1 MNILF
6 VDFETYYDG
15 DFSLKDADSSAEYV
29 MTTPIQLM
37 GWALNNEPIQM
48 AVGEEE
54 TKRVLSSIDWSTTAL
69 ASHNIRFDG
78 RLVHQRFGHNPV
90 MYFDTMGFMAA
101 LRYDV
106 VFGGLKLSHLA
117 KILQGEGVAV
127 LDKGEEVKEAKG
139 KHLYQYPNGQHYLAA
154 KEVSQDFIRTLNLTK
169 SGKTKTGKAFK
180 DPREFVAETISLFE
194 RFKEYC
200 VNDVDICRKG
210 FYFMVGKLPRTEL
223 AYQDMIA
230 RCALYPQLVMDLPML
245 KAAKHKAETSLRDA
259 VRGVAEDWFDGD
271 YAEAKAHLL
280 STGRLAILFKFM
292 GGMTQDE
299 VDDYIRTEGFD
310 PEPPFIIPTKVS
322 EKKSAKM
329 GYTVYDYALAK
340 KDDGMVKLS
349 QLDYEPLQ
357 KVLAARKT
365 AVYVNSY
372 ELPRLNR
379 FINEQEAYGCVG
391 MPLKVS
397 GASTH
402 RLGGELFNIQNLS
415 SGRNDGQDA
424 TMRKSI
430 MAPAGRV
437 VVAADSSA
445 VEARTLSY
453 ITNCKSQLDI
463 FSSGGDIYCD
473 MAGAIY
479 NEDPAFIRAQ
489 HKAGNADYTYKR
501 QMGKFVVLGCMA
513 EDTGVLTKE
522 RGWVYIKNLESHH
535 HLWDGKKWVKHHGLI
550 YRGVKE
556 CVKHKGTY
564 ITPDHEV
571 VDENNVWRRVADL
584 VDDHS
589 TSRHHTYDVAFVGDN
604 SKFLVRG
611 ASTHE
616 FFVHN
621 CGYGMGG
628 PGFKD
633 QIFAQAKIFLE
644 TEEAQK
650 LVQTY
655 RNKYVDITNFWNQ
668 CNRVLKDMAAGGK
681 GWFGGPDGKLFY
693 YDGTIH
699 IAGKRVPSIR
709 LPDGLWLRYCELQ
722 MRERKYDDG
731 TSKYAYCY
739 YGIKEG
745 RPTWIWT
752 YGARLTE
759 NLCQSLAFAIMKWQ
773 AMNIHQRYPIAFNVH
788 DEWVTTAPENE
799 AQQAADFLTE
809 CMSQVP
815 VWAQG
820 CPIAA
825 EAAFAQR
832 YGDT

>member
-15 DFSLKDADSSAEYV
+15 DFNLKDADSSAEYV

-54 TKRVLSSIDWSTTAL
+54 TKRVLSSIDWATTAL
-69 ASHNIRFDG
+69 VSHNIRFDG
-78 RLVHQRFGHNPV
+78 RLVHQRLGHNPV

-106 VFGGLKLSHLA
+106 VYGGLKLSHLA

-139 KHLYQYPNGQHYLAA
+139 KHLYQYPNGQYYLAA

-180 DPREFVAETISLFE
+180 DPKVFVAETISLFE

-200 VNDVDICRKG
+200 ANDVDICRKG
-210 FYFMVGKLPRTEL
+210 FYFMVGKLPRAEL

-259 VRGVAEDWFDGD
+259 VRGVAEYWFDCD

-365 AVYVNSY
+365 AVYVNNY

-402 RLGGELFNIQNLS
+402 RLGGDLFNIQNLS

-453 ITNCKSQLDI
+453 ITNCRSQLAI
-463 FSSGGDIYCD
+463 FASGGDIYCD

-479 NEDPAFIRAQ
+479 NEDPLFIKAQ

-501 QMGKFVVLGCMA
+501 QMGKFVILG
-513 EDTGVLTKE
+513 
-522 RGWVYIKNLESHH
+522 S
-535 HLWDGKKWVKHHGLI
+535 
-550 YRGVKE
+550 
-556 CVKHKGTY
+556 
-564 ITPDHEV
+564 
-571 VDENNVWRRVADL
+571 
-584 VDDHS
+584 
-589 TSRHHTYDVAFVGDN
+589 
-604 SKFLVRG
+604 
-611 ASTHE
+611 
-616 FFVHN
+616 
-621 CGYGMGG
+621 GYSMGG
-628 PGFKD
+628 AGFQA
-633 QIFAQAKIFLE
+633 QIAAQAGIELSLD
-644 TEEAQK
+644 EATA
-650 LVQTY
+650 LINTY
-655 RNKYVDITNFWNQ
+655 RNTYIEVPNFWSQ
-668 CNRVLKDMAAGGK
+668 CNQVLKDMAAGGK

-752 YGARLTE
+752 YGGRITE
-759 NLCQSLAFAIMKWQ
+759 NLCQALAFAIMKWQ

-799 AQQAADFLTE
+799 AQQASDFLTE

-815 VWAQG
+815 AWAQG

>member
-37 GWALNNEPIQM
+37 GWALNNEQIQM

-54 TKRVLSSIDWSTTAL
+54 TKRVLSSIDWATTAL
-69 ASHNIRFDG
+69 VSHNIRFDG

-117 KILQGEGVAV
+117 KVLQGEGVAV
-127 LDKGEEVKEAKG
+127 EDKGEEVKEAKG
-139 KHLYQYPNGQHYLAA
+139 KYLYQYPNGQYYLAA
-154 KEVSQDFIRTLNLTK
+154 NEVSQDFIRTLNLTK

-180 DPREFVAETISLFE
+180 DPKAFITETISLFE
-194 RFKEYC
+194 RFKTYC

-210 FYFMVGKLPRTEL
+210 FYFMVGKLPRAEL
-223 AYQDMIA
+223 VYQDMIA
-230 RCALYPQLVMDLPML
+230 RCALYPQLIMDLSLL

-259 VRGVAEDWFDGD
+259 VRGVAEEWFDGD

-280 STGRLAILFKFM
+280 STGKLAILFKFM

-299 VDDYIRTEGFD
+299 VDEYIRTEGFD
-310 PEPPFIIPTKVS
+310 PEPPFVIPTKVS
-322 EKKSAKM
+322 EKKSAKA
-329 GYTVYDYALAK
+329 GYTVYEYALAK
-340 KDDGMVKLS
+340 KDEGMIKLQ

-365 AVYVNSY
+365 AVYVNNY

-379 FINEQEAYGCVG
+379 FINEQEAFGCVG

-397 GASTH
+397 GAATH
-402 RLGGELFNIQNLS
+402 RLGGDLFNIQNLS

-437 VVAADSSA
+437 VVAADSSQ
-445 VEARTLSY
+445 VECRV
-453 ITNCKSQLDI
+453 LDFI
-463 FSSGGDIYCD
+463 ANALRGLDEFRRGVDPYCATACAMYGGDPVEL
-473 MAGAIY
+473 
-479 NEDPAFIRAQ
+479 NNRR
-489 HKAGNADYTYKR
+489 KAGDEEATSLR
-501 QMGKFVVLGCMA
+501 QRGKSARLG
-513 EDTGVLTKE
+513 L
-522 RGWVYIKNLESHH
+522 
-535 HLWDGKKWVKHHGLI
+535 
-550 YRGVKE
+550 
-556 CVKHKGTY
+556 
-564 ITPDHEV
+564 
-571 VDENNVWRRVADL
+571 
-584 VDDHS
+584 
-589 TSRHHTYDVAFVGDN
+589 
-604 SKFLVRG
+604 
-611 ASTHE
+611 
-616 FFVHN
+616 
-621 CGYGMGG
+621 GYGMGG
-628 PGFKD
+628 PAYKD
-633 QIFAQAKIFLE
+633 YAATLGVEIPV
-644 TEEAQK
+644 EEAIK
-650 LVQTY
+650 EVQLF
-655 RNKYVDITNFWNQ
+655 RNSNQEIVSLWNL
-668 CNRVLKDMAAGGK
+668 CGEVLKHMVAGGE
-681 GWFGGPDGKLFY
+681 GYFGGPDGKLFY
-693 YDGTIH
+693 YTGNRY
-699 IAGKRVPSIR
+699 IAGKRVPGIR
-709 LPDGLWLRYCELQ
+709 GPDGLWLNYCELQ

-731 TSKYAYCY
+731 SSRWQYAY

-745 RPTWIWT
+745 RPGWVYI
-752 YGARLTE
+752 YSAKVVE
-759 NLCQSLAFAIMKWQ
+759 NITQYLAFAIMKWQ

>member
-15 DFSLKDADSSAEYV
+15 DFNLKDADSSAEYV

-54 TKRVLSSIDWSTTAL
+54 TKRVLSSIDWATTAL
-69 ASHNIRFDG
+69 VSHNIRFDG

-139 KHLYQYPNGQHYLAA
+139 KHLYQYPNGQYYLAA

-180 DPREFVAETISLFE
+180 DPKVFVAETISLFE

-200 VNDVDICRKG
+200 ANDVDICRKG
-210 FYFMVGKLPRTEL
+210 FYFMVGKLPRAEL

-259 VRGVAEDWFDGD
+259 VRGVAEYWFDGD

-340 KDDGMVKLS
+340 KDDGMVKLQ

-365 AVYVNSY
+365 AVYVNNY

-379 FINEQEAYGCVG
+379 FINEQEAFGSVC

-402 RLGGELFNIQNLS
+402 RL
-415 SGRNDGQDA
+415 R
-424 TMRKSI
+424 RKSKAETFLTFRI
-430 MAPAGRV
+430 CQ
-437 VVAADSSA
+437 VVAMMGKTQQC
-445 VEARTLSY
+445 V
-453 ITNCKSQLDI
+453 SQLWRLLV
-463 FSSGGDIYCD
+463 
-473 MAGAIY
+473 
-479 NEDPAFIRAQ
+479 EWWWQ
-489 HKAGNADYTYKR
+489 
-501 QMGKFVVLGCMA
+501 
-513 EDTGVLTKE
+513 LTHQ
-522 RGWVYIKNLESHH
+522 L
-535 HLWDGKKWVKHHGLI
+535 LKH
-550 YRGVKE
+550 
-556 CVKHKGTY
+556 
-564 ITPDHEV
+564 
-571 VDENNVWRRVADL
+571 
-584 VDDHS
+584 
-589 TSRHHTYDVAFVGDN
+589 
-604 SKFLVRG
+604 
-611 ASTHE
+611 
-616 FFVHN
+616 VH
-621 CGYGMGG
+621 
-628 PGFKD
+628 
-633 QIFAQAKIFLE
+633 
-644 TEEAQK
+644 
-650 LVQTY
+650 
-655 RNKYVDITNFWNQ
+655 
-668 CNRVLKDMAAGGK
+668 
-681 GWFGGPDGKLFY
+681 
-693 YDGTIH
+693 
-699 IAGKRVPSIR
+699 
-709 LPDGLWLRYCELQ
+709 
-722 MRERKYDDG
+722 
-731 TSKYAYCY
+731 
-739 YGIKEG
+739 
-745 RPTWIWT
+745 
-752 YGARLTE
+752 
-759 NLCQSLAFAIMKWQ
+759 
-773 AMNIHQRYPIAFNVH
+773 
-788 DEWVTTAPENE
+788 
-799 AQQAADFLTE
+799 
-809 CMSQVP
+809 
-815 VWAQG
+815 
-820 CPIAA
+820 
-825 EAAFAQR
+825 
-832 YGDT
+832 

>member
-6 VDFETYYDG
+6 ADFETYYDG

-29 MTTPIQLM
+29 MTAPIQLM
-37 GWALNNEPIQM
+37 GWALNNGPIQM

-54 TKRVLSSIDWSTTAL
+54 TKRVLSNINWATTAL
-69 ASHNIRFDG
+69 ISHNIRFDG
-78 RLVHQRFGHNPV
+78 RLVHQRLGHNPV

-106 VFGGLKLSHLA
+106 VYGGLKLSHLA

-139 KHLYQYPNGQHYLAA
+139 KHLYQYPNGQYYLAA

-180 DPREFVAETISLFE
+180 DPKEFVAETISLFE

-200 VNDVDICRKG
+200 ANDVDICRKG
-210 FYFMVGKLPRTEL
+210 FYFMVSKLPRAEL

-230 RCALYPQLVMDLPML
+230 RCALYPQLEMDLPML

-280 STGRLAILFKFM
+280 STGKLAILFKFM

-322 EKKSAKM
+322 EKKSAKK

-365 AVYVNSY
+365 AVYVNNY

-402 RLGGELFNIQNLS
+402 RLGGDLFNIQNLS

-453 ITNCKSQLDI
+453 ITNCKSQLVI

-473 MAGAIY
+473 MAGDIY
-479 NEDPAFIRAQ
+479 NEDPLFIKAQ
-489 HKAGNADYTYKR
+489 HKTGNADYTYKR
-501 QMGKFVVLGCMA
+501 QMGKFTVLG
-513 EDTGVLTKE
+513 
-522 RGWVYIKNLESHH
+522 
-535 HLWDGKKWVKHHGLI
+535 
-550 YRGVKE
+550 
-556 CVKHKGTY
+556 
-564 ITPDHEV
+564 
-571 VDENNVWRRVADL
+571 
-584 VDDHS
+584 
-589 TSRHHTYDVAFVGDN
+589 
-604 SKFLVRG
+604 
-611 ASTHE
+611 
-616 FFVHN
+616 

-628 PGFKD
+628 PGFRD
-633 QIFAQAKIFLE
+633 QLAAQAKIEL
-644 TEEAQK
+644 TVEEATG
-650 LVQTY
+650 LVQIY
-655 RNKYVDITNFWNQ
+655 RNKYVDITNFWSQ
-668 CNRVLKDMAAGGK
+668 CNQVLKDMAAGGK

-709 LPDGLWLRYCELQ
+709 LPDGLWLRYSELQ

-752 YGARLTE
+752 YGARITE
-759 NLCQSLAFAIMKWQ
+759 NLCQALAFAIMKWQ

>member
-29 MTTPIQLM
+29 MTAPIQLM
-37 GWALNNEPIQM
+37 GWALNNEPIKM

-54 TKRVLSSIDWSTTAL
+54 TKCVLSGIDWATTAL
-69 ASHNIRFDG
+69 VSHNIRFDG
-78 RLVHQRFGHNPV
+78 RLVHQRFGYNPV
-90 MYFDTMGFMAA
+90 MYFDTMGLMAA

-127 LDKGEEVKEAKG
+127 EDKGEEVKEAKG
-139 KHLYQYPNGQHYLAA
+139 NHLYQYPNGQYYLAA
-154 KEVSQDFIRTLNLTK
+154 KEVSQDFIHTLNLTK
-169 SGKTKTGKAFK
+169 SGKVKTGKAFK
-180 DPREFVAETISLFE
+180 DPRVFVAETISLFE

-210 FYFMVGKLPRTEL
+210 FYFMVGKLPRQEL

-230 RCALYPQLVMDLPML
+230 RCALYPQLIMDLPML
-245 KAAKHKAETSLRDA
+245 KAAKHKAEASLQDA
-259 VRGVAEDWFDGD
+259 VRGVADDWFNGD
-271 YAEAKAHLL
+271 YADAKVHLL
-280 STGRLAILFKFM
+280 STGRLAILFKCM

-299 VDDYIRTEGFD
+299 VDEYIRTEGFD

-329 GYTVYDYALAK
+329 GYRVYDYALAK
-340 KDDGMVKLS
+340 KDDGMVKLQ
-349 QLDYEPLQ
+349 QLDYQPLQ

-365 AVYVNSY
+365 AVYVNNY

-402 RLGGELFNIQNLS
+402 RLGGDMSMNIQNLS
-415 SGRNDGQDA
+415 SGRNEGQDA

-445 VEARTLSY
+445 VEARVLSY
-453 ITNCKSQLDI
+453 VANCKSQLDI

-473 MAGAIY
+473 MAGVIY
-479 NEDPAFIRAQ
+479 NENPAFIRAQ

-501 QMGKFVVLGCMA
+501 QMGKFVILGSGYSMGGA
-513 EDTGVLTKE
+513 GFQAQIAAQAGIALSLDEAT
-522 RGWVYIKNLESHH
+522 
-535 HLWDGKKWVKHHGLI
+535 GLI
-550 YRGVKE
+550 
-556 CVKHKGTY
+556 
-564 ITPDHEV
+564 
-571 VDENNVWRRVADL
+571 N
-584 VDDHS
+584 
-589 TSRHHTYDVAFVGDN
+589 
-604 SKFLVRG
+604 
-611 ASTHE
+611 
-616 FFVHN
+616 
-621 CGYGMGG
+621 
-628 PGFKD
+628 
-633 QIFAQAKIFLE
+633 
-644 TEEAQK
+644 
-650 LVQTY
+650 TY
-655 RNKYVDITNFWNQ
+655 RNTYIEVPGFWNQ
-668 CNRVLKDMAAGGK
+668 CNQVLRDMAEGGK

-693 YDGTIH
+693 YDGTIY
-699 IAGKRVPSIR
+699 IAGKRTPSIR

-752 YGARLTE
+752 YGGRITE
-759 NLCQSLAFAIMKWQ
+759 NLCQALAFAIMKWQ

-815 VWAQG
+815 EWAQG

>member
-15 DFSLKDADSSAEYV
+15 DFNLKDADSSAEYV

-54 TKRVLSSIDWSTTAL
+54 TKRVLSSIDWATTAL
-69 ASHNIRFDG
+69 VSHNIRFDG
-78 RLVHQRFGHNPV
+78 RLVHQRLGHNPV

-117 KILQGEGVAV
+117 KILRGEGVAV

-139 KHLYQYPNGQHYLAA
+139 KHLYQYPNGQYYLAA

-180 DPREFVAETISLFE
+180 DPKVFVAETISLFE

-200 VNDVDICRKG
+200 ANDVDICRKG
-210 FYFMVGKLPRTEL
+210 FYFMVGKLPRAEL

-280 STGRLAILFKFM
+280 STGWLAILFKFM

-299 VDDYIRTEGFD
+299 VDNYISTEGFD

-365 AVYVNSY
+365 AVYVNNY

-379 FINEQEAYGCVG
+379 FINEQEAFGSVC

-402 RLGGELFNIQNLS
+402 RL
-415 SGRNDGQDA
+415 R
-424 TMRKSI
+424 RKSKAETFLTFRI
-430 MAPAGRV
+430 YQA
-437 VVAADSSA
+437 VAMMDKMQQC
-445 VEARTLSY
+445 V
-453 ITNCKSQLDI
+453 SQLWHLLV
-463 FSSGGDIYCD
+463 
-473 MAGAIY
+473 
-479 NEDPAFIRAQ
+479 EWWWQ
-489 HKAGNADYTYKR
+489 
-501 QMGKFVVLGCMA
+501 
-513 EDTGVLTKE
+513 LTHQ
-522 RGWVYIKNLESHH
+522 L
-535 HLWDGKKWVKHHGLI
+535 L
-550 YRGVKE
+550 
-556 CVKHKGTY
+556 
-564 ITPDHEV
+564 
-571 VDENNVWRRVADL
+571 
-584 VDDHS
+584 
-589 TSRHHTYDVAFVGDN
+589 RH
-604 SKFLVRG
+604 
-611 ASTHE
+611 
-616 FFVHN
+616 VH
-621 CGYGMGG
+621 
-628 PGFKD
+628 
-633 QIFAQAKIFLE
+633 
-644 TEEAQK
+644 
-650 LVQTY
+650 
-655 RNKYVDITNFWNQ
+655 
-668 CNRVLKDMAAGGK
+668 
-681 GWFGGPDGKLFY
+681 
-693 YDGTIH
+693 
-699 IAGKRVPSIR
+699 
-709 LPDGLWLRYCELQ
+709 
-722 MRERKYDDG
+722 
-731 TSKYAYCY
+731 
-739 YGIKEG
+739 
-745 RPTWIWT
+745 
-752 YGARLTE
+752 
-759 NLCQSLAFAIMKWQ
+759 
-773 AMNIHQRYPIAFNVH
+773 
-788 DEWVTTAPENE
+788 
-799 AQQAADFLTE
+799 
-809 CMSQVP
+809 
-815 VWAQG
+815 
-820 CPIAA
+820 
-825 EAAFAQR
+825 
-832 YGDT
+832 

>member
-15 DFSLKDADSSAEYV
+15 DFSLKGADSSAKYV

-69 ASHNIRFDG
+69 TSHNIRFDG

-106 VFGGLKLSHLA
+106 VFGGLELSHLA

-180 DPREFVAETISLFE
+180 DPKKFVAETISLFE

-230 RCALYPQLVMDLPML
+230 RCALYPQLIIDLPML

-259 VRGVAEDWFDGD
+259 VRGVADDWFDGD

-280 STGRLAILFKFM
+280 STGKLAILFKFM

-322 EKKSAKM
+322 EKKSAKK

-340 KDDGMVKLS
+340 KDDGMAKLS

-365 AVYVNSY
+365 AVYVNNY

-379 FINEQEAYGCVG
+379 FINEQEDFGAVG

-402 RLGGELFNIQNLS
+402 RLRRGG
-415 SGRNDGQDA
+415 
-424 TMRKSI
+424 
-430 MAPAGRV
+430 V
-437 VVAADSSA
+437 
-445 VEARTLSY
+445 
-453 ITNCKSQLDI
+453 
-463 FSSGGDIYCD
+463 
-473 MAGAIY
+473 
-479 NEDPAFIRAQ
+479 
-489 HKAGNADYTYKR
+489 
-501 QMGKFVVLGCMA
+501 
-513 EDTGVLTKE
+513 
-522 RGWVYIKNLESHH
+522 
-535 HLWDGKKWVKHHGLI
+535 
-550 YRGVKE
+550 
-556 CVKHKGTY
+556 
-564 ITPDHEV
+564 
-571 VDENNVWRRVADL
+571 
-584 VDDHS
+584 
-589 TSRHHTYDVAFVGDN
+589 
-604 SKFLVRG
+604 
-611 ASTHE
+611 
-616 FFVHN
+616 
-621 CGYGMGG
+621 
-628 PGFKD
+628 
-633 QIFAQAKIFLE
+633 
-644 TEEAQK
+644 
-650 LVQTY
+650 
-655 RNKYVDITNFWNQ
+655 
-668 CNRVLKDMAAGGK
+668 
-681 GWFGGPDGKLFY
+681 
-693 YDGTIH
+693 
-699 IAGKRVPSIR
+699 
-709 LPDGLWLRYCELQ
+709 
-722 MRERKYDDG
+722 
-731 TSKYAYCY
+731 
-739 YGIKEG
+739 
-745 RPTWIWT
+745 
-752 YGARLTE
+752 
-759 NLCQSLAFAIMKWQ
+759 
-773 AMNIHQRYPIAFNVH
+773 
-788 DEWVTTAPENE
+788 
-799 AQQAADFLTE
+799 
-809 CMSQVP
+809 
-815 VWAQG
+815 
-820 CPIAA
+820 
-825 EAAFAQR
+825 
-832 YGDT
+832 